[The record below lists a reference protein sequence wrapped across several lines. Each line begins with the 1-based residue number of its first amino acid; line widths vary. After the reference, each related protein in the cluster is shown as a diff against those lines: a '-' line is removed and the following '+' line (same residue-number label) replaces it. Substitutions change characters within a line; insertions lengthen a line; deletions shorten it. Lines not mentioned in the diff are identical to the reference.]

1 MLSSQLR
8 WLVHLVR
15 GRIPP
20 FGGFLGMHNWEEN
33 PRVESECAGEIICL
47 VCPGNTS
54 GSPSRKWK
62 VWLLSLLPHNGRRW
76 MDIEFAVK

>member
-1 MLSSQLR
+1 MLRSQLR

-33 PRVESECAGEIICL
+33 PRVESECAGEIM
-47 VCPGNTS
+47 S
-54 GSPSRKWK
+54 H
-62 VWLLSLLPHNGRRW
+62 LSLEHLR
-76 MDIEFAVK
+76 ISQ